1 MIAKFE
7 TKMVPKRVLSLTLKE
22 DEAYRLKWMLAGLV
36 EDEDTNLKDK
46 RICIKIITALAS

>member
-1 MIAKFE
+1 MIVTYKNV
-7 TKMVPKRVLSLTLKE
+7 MVPKRVLSMTLRE

-46 RICIKIITALAS
+46 RICIKIIEALAS

>member
-1 MIAKFE
+1 MIVTYKNV
-7 TKMVPKRVLSLTLKE
+7 MVPKRVLSMTLKE
-22 DEAYRLKWMLAGLV
+22 DEAYRLKWMLAGLM